1 MDMTGDAAAEARQYG
16 RTVGALT
23 VALAVAGGLTYLFF
37 GVASHALDPD
47 QYGRIVVLWAVVFIT
62 ISTVFRPVEQLLAR
76 TIADLDAQGKPI
88 GHALRVAASIQLGLA
103 VVLATIALAVRGAL
117 EGDLL
122 SADPMLFA
130 VMVVAVLAYGAS
142 LFIRGAVA
150 GSRQF
155 ASYTAIVVVDAVARL
170 TFALAVAIGI
180 GSGERTVALG
190 IAAGPLLS
198 ILVAPFAL
206 RGRREAVAVK
216 VSEMEAPETAT
227 EARPSPGAAES
238 VASEL
243 SLAEGGG
250 FAAAVLAMM
259 LTEQVL
265 LNGGALFARAEAG
278 PAAAGFIFNILMVA
292 RAPVVLFQAVA
303 ASLLPHLTR
312 LRARPGQGD
321 EEAFRLSVRVTIQVV
336 VAFAVAAA
344 VVLLGVGPAL
354 MQIAFGTN
362 FDYDR
367 LGLVIV
373 AVGMGAYL
381 SAATLNQ
388 AALARGQARPAALCW
403 ASCGAGFIVWNLL
416 SVFDIARRVELGFA
430 GASGLLC
437 ALLFVLYRTSRA
449 RPGEGL
455 RPGSPE
461 ELELQLAVADEAM

>member
-1 MDMTGDAAAEARQYG
+1 VTGDAAAEARQYG

-23 VALAVAGGLTYLFF
+23 VALAVAGALTYLFF
-37 GVASHALDPD
+37 GVASHALGADA
-47 QYGRIVVLWAVVFIT
+47 YGRIVVLWAVVFIT

-88 GHALRVAASIQLGLA
+88 AHALRVAASIQLGLA
-103 VVLATIALAVRGAL
+103 LLIAVVALAARGAL

-122 SADPMLFA
+122 SGDPRLFV
-130 VMVVAVLAYGAS
+130 VMVVAVLAYAVS
-142 LFIRGAVA
+142 LFIRGAAA

-155 ASYTAIVVVDAVARL
+155 GSYTAIVVVDATARL
-170 TFALAVAIGI
+170 AFALAVAIGI

-190 IAAGPLLS
+190 VAAGPLLS
-198 ILVAPFAL
+198 VVVAPFAL
-206 RGRREAVAVK
+206 RGRRQAVTRK
-216 VSEMEAPETAT
+216 LSEMRASQA
-227 EARPSPGAAES
+227 ASPGEPAPGGVEG

-243 SLAEGGG
+243 SLAEGSG

-259 LTEQVL
+259 LTEQIL
-265 LNGGALFARAEAG
+265 LNGGALFARAETGA
-278 PAAAGFIFNILMVA
+278 AAAGFVFNVLMVA

-312 LRARPGQGD
+312 LRARPGEGD
-321 EEAFRLSVRVTIQVV
+321 EAAFRLSVKLTVQVIA
-336 VAFAVAAA
+336 AFALAASLA
-344 VVLLGVGPAL
+344 LLAVGPTV

-388 AALARGQARPAALCW
+388 AALARGQARVAALCW
-403 ASCGAGFIVWNLL
+403 ALCGATFIAWNLL
-416 SVFDIARRVELGFA
+416 SVFDIARQVELGFA
-430 GASGLLC
+430 GASALLC

-449 RPGEGL
+449 RSGDGL
-455 RPGSPE
+455 TPGSPE
-461 ELELQLAVADEAM
+461 ELELQLAVADEAI

>member
-265 LNGGALFARAEAG
+265 LNGGAPVRPRRSWAG
-278 PAAAGFIFNILMVA
+278 RRRIHLQHTHGGSGSRRSLSGGRRQPAPAPDALAG
-292 RAPVVLFQAVA
+292 AP
-303 ASLLPHLTR
+303 
-312 LRARPGQGD
+312 RPG
-321 EEAFRLSVRVTIQVV
+321 R
-336 VAFAVAAA
+336 
-344 VVLLGVGPAL
+344 
-354 MQIAFGTN
+354 
-362 FDYDR
+362 
-367 LGLVIV
+367 
-373 AVGMGAYL
+373 
-381 SAATLNQ
+381 
-388 AALARGQARPAALCW
+388 
-403 ASCGAGFIVWNLL
+403 
-416 SVFDIARRVELGFA
+416 
-430 GASGLLC
+430 
-437 ALLFVLYRTSRA
+437 
-449 RPGEGL
+449 
-455 RPGSPE
+455 
-461 ELELQLAVADEAM
+461 